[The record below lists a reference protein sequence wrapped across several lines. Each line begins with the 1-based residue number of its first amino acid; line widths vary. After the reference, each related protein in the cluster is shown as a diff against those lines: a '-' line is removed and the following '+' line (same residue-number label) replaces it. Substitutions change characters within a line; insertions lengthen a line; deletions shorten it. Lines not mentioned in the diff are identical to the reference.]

1 MVRCP
6 TRKALLILL
15 NRDWVVGVLL
25 AVLVVDNL
33 GICLR
38 HLVVA
43 ELDLLLRAVAVDR
56 QAWAEVVVDLPLEDL
71 LLLDH
76 LLHTSEAALLLLV
89 VVAPVA
95 AVVRA
100 YHFHTIIVVLP
111 NCSL

>member
-1 MVRCP
+1 MGQ
-6 TRKALLILL
+6 LILL
-15 NRDWVVGVLL
+15 NRDWVVGVPL
-25 AVLVVDNL
+25 AEPAVDNL

-43 ELDLLLRAVAVDR
+43 ELDLLLLQVVAVGR

-76 LLHTSEAALLLLV
+76 PLHTSEAALLLLV

-95 AVVRA
+95 AVARA
-100 YHFHTIIVVLP
+100 YHFRTIIVVLP

>member
-1 MVRCP
+1 MEQL
-6 TRKALLILL
+6 TLL
-15 NRDWVVGVLL
+15 NLDWVVGVPL
-25 AVLVVDNL
+25 AEPVVDNL
-33 GICLR
+33 GTYLQAH

-43 ELDLLLRAVAVDR
+43 ALDLLLQVVVVDR

-76 LLHTSEAALLLLV
+76 PLHTSEAALLLLV

-95 AVVRA
+95 AVARA
-100 YHFHTIIVVLP
+100 YHFHTITVDLL

>member
-1 MVRCP
+1 MEQ
-6 TRKALLILL
+6 LILL
-15 NRDWVVGVLL
+15 SRDWVVGVPL
-25 AVLVVDNL
+25 AEPVVDNL
-33 GICLR
+33 GTCLQAH

-43 ELDLLLRAVAVDR
+43 ELDLLLQAVVVDR

-100 YHFHTIIVVLP
+100 YHFHTIIVGLP